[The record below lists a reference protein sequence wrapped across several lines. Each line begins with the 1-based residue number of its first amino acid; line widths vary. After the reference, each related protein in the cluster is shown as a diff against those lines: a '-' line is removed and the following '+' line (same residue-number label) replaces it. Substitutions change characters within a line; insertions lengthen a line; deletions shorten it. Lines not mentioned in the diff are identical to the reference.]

1 MAGTT
6 TGTNEVFQMAGSNG
20 SRDEKGVVSHV
31 VPYFCPKGTDPTSDD
46 IGHSPPQ
53 NIATEAAMKEQ
64 SRSWKDNGD
73 GSYTVYV
80 TFEGGVEGGINAGT
94 QGAWFSG
101 DEATYEV
108 SASLKDIPI
117 ENHPGIAGLMQT
129 YHGTRTGNGVV
140 EFAIGT
146 PDQPNPMYGVKTFK
160 CVSATLR
167 RTKIVSSVASDIFE
181 GTGSV
186 TTKVG
191 SFPTMNYMEPD
202 GKGGVKSIAR
212 EWLKLAPTI
221 AKRGSKFTVTEEYM
235 LSPKGGFPQYMYEL
249 IQV

>member
-1 MAGTT
+1 MA
-6 TGTNEVFQMAGSNG
+6 TGSQTVFMMAGSNG
-20 SRDEKGVVSHV
+20 SRDEKGVISHI
-31 VPYFCPKGTDPTSDD
+31 VPYYCPKGTDPAGDGFSEK
-46 IGHSPPQ
+46 PQ
-53 NIATEAAMKEQ
+53 NIADQADLKEQ

-80 TFEGGVEGGINAGT
+80 TYEGGVEGGAGT
-94 QGAWFSG
+94 QGPWFGG
-101 DEATYEV
+101 DEATYEL

-140 EFAIGT
+140 EFAIGS

-167 RTKIVSSVASDIFE
+167 RTRIVSSVQSDIFE

-191 SFPTMNYMEPD
+191 SFPEMNYKEPD
-202 GKGGVKSIAR
+202 GKGGVKTTAR

-221 AKRGSKFTVTEEYM
+221 ARRGSKFTLTEEYM
-235 LSPKGGFPQYMYEL
+235 LSPKGGFPQYMYDL